1 MEEQEIENSY
11 IFFPERDLLM
21 TPKDVGLNYEDVY
34 FTTDDEVR
42 LHGWYI
48 PNQSS
53 DKVMLFFH
61 GNGGNISHR
70 VENLQF
76 LHALGLNIFIFDYR
90 GYGQSGGVASENGT
104 YRDAEATLSYLTS
117 AKALSLSKIVLFGRS
132 LGGAVAID
140 LACKHS
146 FPAIILESTFTSFAD
161 LLRSFAPSVAE
172 AIKDKFNSL
181 KKISQVSAPLLFF
194 HGNRDEL
201 VAYDNGKEL
210 FAAANEPKEF
220 YPIEGAGHNDTYY
233 FGGKPYWQK
242 IKEFIERNL

>member
-1 MEEQEIENSY
+1 MEEQAIESSY
-11 IFFPERDLLM
+11 IFFPERELLM
-21 TPKDVGLNYEDVY
+21 TPRNVGLNYEDVY

-48 PNQSS
+48 PNQNS
-53 DKVMLFFH
+53 DKVLLFFH

-104 YRDAEATLSYLTS
+104 YQDADAALSYLTS
-117 AKALSLSKIVLFGRS
+117 AKGVTLSQIVLFGRS

-140 LACKHS
+140 LACRHS

-161 LLRSFAPSVAE
+161 LLRPFFPSIAD

-181 KKISQVSAPLLFF
+181 KKIKQIPTPLLFF

-233 FGGKPYWQK
+233 FGGEPYWQK
-242 IKEFIERNL
+242 IKEFIKRNL